1 MRPRRILAA
10 VALPGALT
18 LVGCQ
23 SMSDIDRKIER
34 VIAARSTALGED
46 AAPPR
51 TRVKEP
57 VPVPDSVIAD
67 EDPETTNPDA
77 RELVFSPAPD
87 LSVEKRLERLRAF
100 SAVADDAERV
110 DLGDALRI
118 AQDHAREYRTA
129 EEEYLLA
136 AIRLLIE
143 RHRWSPRFFDDLA
156 VDLDAVPTGDGSY
169 ETALSI
175 INTLGVTQRLPY
187 GGEVSARAVVRAT
200 EQLRGAATDEFVQS
214 SAIILSANLP
224 IFRDAGLAAR
234 EDLIQAERDVVYA
247 AREFERFR
255 REFLVSIAVD
265 YFDLLLQQA
274 NILNQEARL
283 ASISQQQERIAARV
297 EAGREAAFQ
306 LRNVEQNVLRS
317 QDTLVDAQE
326 RYILSLDRF
335 KIRLGLPVAAPVRIV
350 PIELTLDEPDVTPD
364 EAARRATTYRLDL
377 QNRVDFVTDAR
388 RQIEVSRNQ
397 LLPDLDLSADVI
409 LGTDPADTT
418 PGFEYELDEAQY
430 RAGALLSLPLDREIE
445 RLNLRA
451 SMINYNRA
459 IRDLSQFRDQIVVEA
474 RQAVREINRARF
486 SVTLQERSVEINE
499 LRLEELKLKE
509 DETDAQ
515 TRLDAENELLQARN
529 DRDAALRDLRIAI
542 LDYLLETGQM
552 RVETDGRLKPLQG
565 MVVRQSRVIPSVPA
579 PVDPLPANP

>member
-187 GGEVSARAVVRAT
+187 GGEVSARAVVQAT